1 MVEVKYK
8 VAKYIRLSDED
19 RDKKESESVENQRDL
34 IDNFIKKH
42 EDLEDAGEYVDD
54 GYTGGNYDRLKFKKM
69 INDIESGKINCII
82 TKDLSRFGRDH
93 IDTGYYLER
102 YLPKKNVRYIS
113 IGDGIDTKDSRGL
126 QFLTFKLS
134 FNDYYIQD
142 ISKKIKS
149 VKKRKMIKG
158 ITMFNILN
166 IVFLS
171 IGVFLPLSSIFNLF
185 SPHIADIFYR
195 LEIILATV
203 LFKNLA
209 EIGHVNFYNGYY
221 GIAVEAPYSV
231 EKLLFGNDN
240 IAVADKIFDY
250 IVHLTGKLDVYAVD
264 LEHLVGKIKLNVVIS
279 VFGMKII
286 VVSSQYGFCS
296 GYKLVSVERL
306 GKIIVRTELKSFDFL
321 IRAAE
326 RGKNDY
332 GAGTLFSEFLQYFK
346 TVFLRK
352 KQIENN
358 EVVSV

>member
-158 ITMFNILN
+158 EYQ
-166 IVFLS
+166 
-171 IGVFLPLSSIFNLF
+171 
-185 SPHIADIFYR
+185 A
-195 LEIILATV
+195 
-203 LFKNLA
+203 
-209 EIGHVNFYNGYY
+209 
-221 GIAVEAPYSV
+221 GIAVYGYKKDP
-231 EKLLFGNDN
+231 N
-240 IAVADKIFDY
+240 IKNYLIIDKKVYRIVQEIFDMY
-250 IVHLTGKLDVYAVD
+250 GNQGMSTV
-264 LEHLVGKIKLNVVIS
+264 KIADELNKRNITPPRS
-279 VFGMKII
+279 IFE
-286 VVSSQYGFCS
+286 Y
-296 GYKLVSVERL
+296 E
-306 GKIIVRTELKSFDFL
+306 
-321 IRAAE
+321 
-326 RGKNDY
+326 
-332 GAGTLFSEFLQYFK
+332 
-346 TVFLRK
+346 
-352 KQIENN
+352 
-358 EVVSV
+358 

>member
-54 GYTGGNYDRLKFKKM
+54 GYTGGNYDRPKFKKM

-158 ITMFNILN
+158 EYQ
-166 IVFLS
+166 
-171 IGVFLPLSSIFNLF
+171 
-185 SPHIADIFYR
+185 A
-195 LEIILATV
+195 
-203 LFKNLA
+203 
-209 EIGHVNFYNGYY
+209 
-221 GIAVEAPYSV
+221 GIAVYGYKKDP
-231 EKLLFGNDN
+231 N
-240 IAVADKIFDY
+240 IKNHLIIDKKVYRIVQEIFDMY
-250 IVHLTGKLDVYAVD
+250 GNQGMSTV
-264 LEHLVGKIKLNVVIS
+264 KIADELNKRNITPPRS
-279 VFGMKII
+279 IFE
-286 VVSSQYGFCS
+286 Y
-296 GYKLVSVERL
+296 E
-306 GKIIVRTELKSFDFL
+306 
-321 IRAAE
+321 
-326 RGKNDY
+326 
-332 GAGTLFSEFLQYFK
+332 
-346 TVFLRK
+346 
-352 KQIENN
+352 
-358 EVVSV
+358 

>member
-54 GYTGGNYDRLKFKKM
+54 GYTGGNYDRPKFKKM

-158 ITMFNILN
+158 EYQARIAVYGYKKAPNIKNHLIIDKKVYRIVQEIFDMYGNQGMSTVKIADELNKRNIT
-166 IVFLS
+166 
-171 IGVFLPLSSIFNLF
+171 PPRSIFE
-185 SPHIADIFYR
+185 Y
-195 LEIILATV
+195 E
-203 LFKNLA
+203 
-209 EIGHVNFYNGYY
+209 
-221 GIAVEAPYSV
+221 
-231 EKLLFGNDN
+231 
-240 IAVADKIFDY
+240 
-250 IVHLTGKLDVYAVD
+250 
-264 LEHLVGKIKLNVVIS
+264 
-279 VFGMKII
+279 
-286 VVSSQYGFCS
+286 
-296 GYKLVSVERL
+296 
-306 GKIIVRTELKSFDFL
+306 
-321 IRAAE
+321 
-326 RGKNDY
+326 
-332 GAGTLFSEFLQYFK
+332 
-346 TVFLRK
+346 
-352 KQIENN
+352 
-358 EVVSV
+358 